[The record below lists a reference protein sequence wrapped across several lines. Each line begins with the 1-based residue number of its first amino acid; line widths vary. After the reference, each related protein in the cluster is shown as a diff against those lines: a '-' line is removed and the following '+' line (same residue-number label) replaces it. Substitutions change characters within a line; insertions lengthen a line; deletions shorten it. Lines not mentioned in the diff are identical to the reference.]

1 MFKYVIMM
9 KTHLTLILFFFF
21 SFSVYAQV
29 SSSRIVFANTEIP
42 NRFFKGDDS
51 VVHYIK
57 QHYRVCEGIPEP
69 QTAVMS
75 MVVEPDGSTS
85 ELEIISKI
93 NPILKQR
100 IFEMFDTFPDWEPGI
115 DRHKPV
121 RSARMLLF
129 KCSDGEIV
137 LPPYKTPGG

>member
-1 MFKYVIMM
+1 M
-9 KTHLTLILFFFF
+9 KAYLTIFFLFLF
-21 SFSVYAQV
+21 SLSTYAQV

-57 QHYRVCEGIPEP
+57 QHYRLCEGIPEP

-85 ELEIISKI
+85 EVEIISKV
-93 NPILKQR
+93 NPVLYQR
-100 IFEMFDTFPDWEPGI
+100 IYEMFDTFPVWEPGI
-115 DRHKPV
+115 DRNKPV

-129 KCSDGEIV
+129 KCADGEVV